1 MNTEGDKKIL
11 IVSETIAKYLECDS
25 KKQLKLVN
33 LI

>member
-25 KKQLKLVN
+25 KK
-33 LI
+33 